1 MSNAPRSL
9 LSSGLPLAFTLSGA
23 TAAGL
28 AVIGYVA
35 SRWLGEPEVLPAL
48 WSATAAALIGAWA
61 GSIAPLV
68 CLPRPPM
75 QFVAG
80 YFLGLGTRFVVTLLL
95 TLAAYGLAPELAWN
109 ALLIWAGLA
118 QAVLLAVDTTVLLR
132 LCAARGGAG
141 Q

>member
-1 MSNAPRSL
+1 MSTAPRSL

-23 TAAGL
+23 AAAGL
-28 AVIGYVA
+28 AVLGYMA

-48 WSATAAALIGAWA
+48 WTATAVALIGAWT
-61 GSIAPLV
+61 GSIPPLV
-68 CLPRPPM
+68 CLLRPPM

-80 YFLGLGTRFVVTLLL
+80 YFLGLGTRFAVTLLL
-95 TLAAYGLAPELAWN
+95 TLAAYGLAPVLVWN
-109 ALLIWAGLA
+109 ALLIWVGLA

-141 Q
+141 R